1 MDLLIGT
8 SNPGKLREITAYLS
22 GLDLRFLSLRDVD
35 LESLDIDEPFATF
48 EENAEHKARAYAGA
62 SGLAALADDTGLVVD
77 ALGGRPGVYS
87 ARYASGADE
96 NRYLK
101 LLGELEGVPDDRRT
115 ARFVCAMAV
124 VDPHSN
130 TVETRRGKVEG
141 RIARS
146 PGSGAEGFGYD
157 AVFIP
162 DGYSVTLAEIPL
174 IEKSGISHRGDAL
187 RQLIPVLE
195 RWSHG

>member
-8 SNPGKLREITAYLS
+8 SNPGKLREISAYLS
-22 GLDLRFLSLRDVD
+22 GLNLRFLSLRDAG
-35 LESLDIDEPFATF
+35 LESLDIEEPFETF
-48 EENAEHKARAYAGA
+48 EANAEHKARAYAQA

-87 ARYASGADE
+87 ARYASGADQ

-101 LLGELEGVPDDRRT
+101 LLGELEGVPDERRT

-124 VDPHSN
+124 VDPRTHA
-130 TVETRRGKVEG
+130 VETRRGTVEG
-141 RIARS
+141 RIAQAPS
-146 PGSGAEGFGYD
+146 SGTEGFGYD

-162 DGYSVTLAEIPL
+162 NGYNVTLAEIPL
-174 IEKSGISHRGDAL
+174 AEKNGISHRGDAL
-187 RQLIPVLE
+187 RQLIPVLD
-195 RWSHG
+195 RWSRG